1 MSDPSLPP
9 EILDHVVDLLHDE
22 PKALR
27 NCCIVAKPWV
37 ARTRK
42 HLFADIDFSS
52 PEDLESWKETFLDP
66 SNSPAYYTRTLVVR
80 YPQVIT
86 AADAEEGGWIRT
98 FSRVVRLD
106 LDSKTSGID
115 DSEVSLAPF
124 YGLSPTLKRLHV
136 LSTLLPSLQIS
147 NLVRSCPLL
156 EDLTV
161 IVFGVDNSDG
171 FGFDALTL
179 AQPSAS
185 PMLTG
190 TLQLFLFG
198 GMEHTVRRLL
208 GLPNGLHFR
217 NLVLS
222 WSQESDI
229 RWINALVAEC
239 SDTVE
244 ELNVL
249 CSLFGAIVWLPR

>member
-1 MSDPSLPP
+1 MPSGR
-9 EILDHVVDLLHDE
+9 H
-22 PKALR
+22 
-27 NCCIVAKPWV
+27 
-37 ARTRK
+37 
-42 HLFADIDFSS
+42 
-52 PEDLESWKETFLDP
+52 
-66 SNSPAYYTRTLVVR
+66 
-80 YPQVIT
+80 
-86 AADAEEGGWIRT
+86 GGGLGRG
-98 FSRVVRLD
+98 RLD
-106 LDSKTSGID
+106 LNLFSRCALGRGQQDVGD
-115 DSEVSLAPF
+115 RRSEVSLAPF
-124 YGLSPTLKRLHV
+124 YGLSPSLKRLHV

-161 IVFGVDNSDG
+161 IVFGVNNSDG
-171 FGFDALTL
+171 FGFDAPTL

-185 PMLTG
+185 PMFTG
-190 TLQLFLFG
+190 TLQLVLFG

-229 RWINALVAEC
+229 RWINALVAKC

-244 ELNVL
+244 DLNVL